1 MKKTIELNE
10 LKKIEIDLLTKLD
23 KYCSEHGLRYYITYG
38 TLIGAVRHRGFIPWD
53 DDIDVIMPRKDYEQ
67 LIQSFN
73 YDNVDSSV
81 KVISHKLDAGY
92 CLPIA
97 KLIETRTVLKEKTDT
112 DVEIG
117 VYIDIFPLE
126 NLSDDYEEAKKRMKK
141 GFIFNEKI
149 ILKTVSI
156 SPTRSKRKNLI
167 LWIGK
172 LVLKGQSISDIVN
185 RLDQYCKETESDG
198 FTKYVGVICGISA
211 GDSSR
216 VFKREWF
223 DNPIYAPFETVQLKV
238 PGKLHEFL
246 TERFGDYMKPP
257 SPDRIKY
264 EQHAESWD
272 LNKQYKVSDDYL
284 DEWKLI

>member
-223 DNPIYAPFETVQLKV
+223 DTTVSMPFEGRDYPAPSGYDPMLRQLY
-238 PGKLHEFL
+238 
-246 TERFGDYMKPP
+246 GDYMSLPP
-257 SPDRIKY
+257 AD
-264 EQHAESWD
+264 
-272 LNKQYKVSDDYL
+272 KQISHHVFEAWYK
-284 DEWKLI
+284 E